1 MKKIIIMSIMSIFI
15 LSGCGEKVETTS
27 KEYKKTLLEKVYKKD
42 EKSVKEFNE
51 IKEKLEK
58 QIENGKSE
66 ATKELDRWN
75 EIEKDIKVKYMMELS
90 EETQKI
96 ADEISKKGKL
106 W

>member
-66 ATKELDRWN
+66 ATKELDRWS
-75 EIEKDIKVKYMMELS
+75 EIEEDIKVKYMMKVS
-90 EETQKI
+90 EET
-96 ADEISKKGKL
+96 KKSVEKMRETGKL